1 MNILNIEGLHK
12 SFGVKPL
19 LSDVTFG
26 LEHNERMGLIGANG
40 SGKTTLMRII
50 AGAEVSDGGRLMI

>member
-26 LEHNERMGLIGANG
+26 LEHNERM
-40 SGKTTLMRII
+40 
-50 AGAEVSDGGRLMI
+50 D